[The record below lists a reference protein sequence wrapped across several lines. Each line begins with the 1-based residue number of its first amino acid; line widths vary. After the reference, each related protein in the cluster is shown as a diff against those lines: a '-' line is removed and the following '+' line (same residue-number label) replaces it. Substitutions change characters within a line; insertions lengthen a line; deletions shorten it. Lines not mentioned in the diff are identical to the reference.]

1 MLSRP
6 LTPPE
11 LNTWK
16 EQHHLHLKQ
25 PFTPDQVAQIVD
37 WTNRVELWAEE
48 PGKWMKYFEGENR
61 QLCRVENFIEFHAGF
76 NELICGQPTLS
87 MVAELMGEPAV
98 LFKEKIN
105 FKLPGGSGFGAH
117 QDAPAFTSFGHDYHI
132 TMMIAVDDST
142 PSNGCLEMSDPVET
156 YQLLASNSDGTIT
169 SELEARL
176 PWRPLPTKAGDLLFF
191 DSYIPHRSQPNHSQS
206 PRRALYVTYNRRAD
220 GNVRTQYYAHKR
232 QVFPP
237 ECERDAGVDYTV
249 NSGPYNVG
257 NPIR

>member
-25 PFTPDQVAQIVD
+25 PFTADQVAQIVD

-105 FKLPGGSGFGAH
+105 FKPSDLSRGALGVGG
-117 QDAPAFTSFGHDYHI
+117 
-132 TMMIAVDDST
+132 
-142 PSNGCLEMSDPVET
+142 
-156 YQLLASNSDGTIT
+156 
-169 SELEARL
+169 
-176 PWRPLPTKAGDLLFF
+176 WRP
-191 DSYIPHRSQPNHSQS
+191 PNPEALHGGAR
-206 PRRALYVTYNRRAD
+206 PRVWAARALKTNFQCV
-220 GNVRTQYYAHKR
+220 
-232 QVFPP
+232 
-237 ECERDAGVDYTV
+237 
-249 NSGPYNVG
+249 GP
-257 NPIR
+257 